1 MQIARVIGTVVS
13 TQKEPSLRGSKFLL
27 LQLLDEQGEPMP
39 EYEVA
44 IDYVGAGFGEW
55 VLMSRGSAARQVSGS
70 EKRPSD
76 AAIVGIIDTVTAGN
90 RQIYNQKERGR

>member
-27 LQLLDEQGEPMP
+27 LQLLDEQGEPTP

-44 IDYVGAGFGEW
+44 IDYVGAGFDEW
-55 VLMSRGSAARQVSGS
+55 VLVSRGSAARQMSGS
-70 EKRPSD
+70 EHRPTD
-76 AAIVGIIDTVTAGN
+76 AAVVGIIDTVTAGN
-90 RQIYNQKERGR
+90 RQIYSQKEYGR